1 MHPRLQSRIREQES
15 CSLRISVIFQR
26 HFWFA
31 ECHRMWQ
38 QSAETTVLCSDTLS
52 ARISGLVPC
61 SRLSQFSARN
71 HLLVGEVKQPW
82 QHLPTSGPLQLH
94 HLWVTVFFFVPFHV
108 WSKGNAS
115 RFLLFWNNQID
126 ENISTNQTQMLRF
139 PQLSFARLSSR
150 KGTNRPK
157 CAKMF
162 SATNQMIPP
171 SEQLYHVM

>member
-1 MHPRLQSRIREQES
+1 MRPHLQPRIREQES

-61 SRLSQFSARN
+61 SRLSQFSACN

-82 QHLPTSGPLQLH
+82 QHLPTSGPLQSH
-94 HLWVTVFFFVPFHV
+94 HLWVTFFFFCSISCLDKRKCQQIPP
-108 WSKGNAS
+108 
-115 RFLLFWNNQID
+115 FWNNQID